1 MINIKNNRN
10 IKLGE
15 MINGSN
21 DNIKLRKILG

>member
-21 DNIKLRKILG
+21 DNIKLRKIFG